1 MKSVLAALFREIN
14 NVAIDG
20 TIEPEA
26 IVSKSDTVVG
36 KCSDEAKK
44 VYILRTKII
53 NRSREVFSK
62 KLLLVAE
69 ALTQNLFP
77 PPPPD
82 FIKLLNESSV
92 LCTKEKPLG
101 ELFWYLLREEFPQ
114 LCNKPSIGIRKGWE
128 VVWTNPM
135 QEQEIEE
142 KTLNSIFEA
151 LKKHCIEKSEG
162 NEKLN

>member
-62 KLLLVAE
+62 KL
-69 ALTQNLFP
+69 
-77 PPPPD
+77 
-82 FIKLLNESSV
+82 
-92 LCTKEKPLG
+92 
-101 ELFWYLLREEFPQ
+101 EED
-114 LCNKPSIGIRKGWE
+114 
-128 VVWTNPM
+128 
-135 QEQEIEE
+135 
-142 KTLNSIFEA
+142 
-151 LKKHCIEKSEG
+151 LK
-162 NEKLN
+162 

>member
-14 NVAIDG
+14 DVAIDG
-20 TIEPEA
+20 TIEPDS
-26 IVSKSDTVVG
+26 IVLKSDTVVG

-44 VYILRTKII
+44 VYILRTTII
-53 NRSREVFSK
+53 NKSREIFSK

-69 ALTQNLFP
+69 ALMQNPFP

-82 FIKLLNESSV
+82 FKKLLNESSV

-114 LCNKPSIGIRKGWE
+114 LYDKPSIGIRKGWK
-128 VVWTNPM
+128 VVWTHPM
-135 QEQEIEE
+135 QEQEIGEE
-142 KTLNSIFEA
+142 TLNSIFEA
-151 LKKHCIEKSEG
+151 IKKHCIEKSG
-162 NEKLN
+162 SNEEMN